1 MPIYKGTSS
10 NQIQRVYKGDKECCV
25 FKGDTLV
32 HPNAITYNTIT
43 SGDYTTPSAMFQG
56 TSYNQIY
63 KTLRYTASPKI
74 YSGGS
79 SVTFDR
85 DGQVIFIMIL
95 ENGFYDIVWRAT
107 YKADYS
113 GAYERLRLLRYS
125 KNIDHGYY
133 ASEATI
139 AQSDSVLVQ
148 QTPKDIEVS
157 IRRTYLNT
165 LNAIL
170 FVSSVPNSW
179 LKESNATVMINKVP

>member
-1 MPIYKGTSS
+1 MPIYKGTDS
-10 NQIQRVYKGDKECCV
+10 NPIQRVHVGGKDHCM
-25 FKGDTLV
+25 FKGNTLV
-32 HPNAITYNTIT
+32 HPAAIAYNDIT
-43 SGDYTTPSAMFQG
+43 SGDWTIPTAMFQG

-63 KTLRYTASPKI
+63 KTLKYPASPKI
-74 YSGGS
+74 YRGGS

-85 DGQVIFIMIL
+85 DGQVIFITIL
-95 ENGFYDIVWRAT
+95 ENGYYDIVWRAT
-107 YKADYS
+107 YVADYS
-113 GAYERLRLLRYS
+113 GANERLRLLRYS
-125 KNIDHGYY
+125 KNQEHGYY

-157 IRRTYLNT
+157 IRRTYLNS

-170 FVSSVPNSW
+170 FVSSTPSSW